1 MKKLSDRLY
10 DALRSIK
17 LAAVLIALIAI
28 LSVAGGVI
36 PQGRQ
41 ASFYAEHFPRASA
54 AILALGLNKIFTGI
68 PFLAIVAVFTVNL
81 TVCTFHR
88 LSRELGKPRKE
99 RRHGPDLLHVGL
111 IVFIFGSLLT
121 ARTRTEELFFIGRGH
136 SVRLP
141 DGATLSA
148 LELREERY
156 PDGRPKSWETSLA
169 IDTSTAA
176 AKGAAR
182 VGSSATTL
190 VQGPEQGYGE
200 DFDTLGEA
208 GYAGDA
214 AATAAQAPMTAPA
227 APAAAAPGA
236 QAPAAA
242 APAAASA
249 AGAITVRVNSPL
261 RYKGYTIYQQSW
273 SADTRVKLRDPAG
286 MGLSLSR
293 GERAQTLGGF
303 VLFMAA
309 TEAPKAEATP
319 AAAPAASSPPAIP
332 PAAPAAGD
340 ACAGHAAIFLVA
352 EGGKQVSMKAVK
364 GDKVG
369 PLTFEGFD
377 EEPLSGLKIVRDPG
391 YPLVAAGLALIV
403 LGVFLTYLRRLK
415 GMFA

>member
-1 MKKLSDRLY
+1 MKKLSDTLY

-17 LAAVLIALIAI
+17 LAAVLIALIAV

-41 ASFYAEHFPRASA
+41 AAFYAEHFPRAAA
-54 AILALGLNKIFTGI
+54 AILALGLDKVFTGV

-88 LSRELGKPRKE
+88 LARELGKPRRD
-99 RRHGPDLLHVGL
+99 RRHGPDLLHAGL
-111 IVFIFGSLLT
+111 IIFIFGSLLT
-121 ARTRTEELFFIGRGH
+121 ARTRTEQLFFLGRGD

-141 DGATLSA
+141 DGATMTA

-169 IDTSTAA
+169 IDAATAA
-176 AKGAAR
+176 AKGAAAA
-182 VGSSATTL
+182 GGGTAAPS
-190 VQGPEQGYGE
+190 QGLEQGYGE

-208 GYAGDA
+208 GYVGAGAEAGASAPDKA
-214 AATAAQAPMTAPA
+214 VPAAT
-227 APAAAAPGA
+227 PAAAK
-236 QAPAAA
+236 
-242 APAAASA
+242 
-249 AGAITVRVNSPL
+249 AGAGARTVRVNSPL

-273 SADTRVKLRDPAG
+273 SADTRVQLRDPAG
-286 MGLSLSR
+286 MGLSLER
-293 GERAQTLGGF
+293 GERTPTRDGF
-303 VLFMAA
+303 VLYMAA
-309 TEAPKAEATP
+309 TEAPSAP
-319 AAAPAASSPPAIP
+319 AAAPATAAVPA
-332 PAAPAAGD
+332 D
-340 ACAGHAAIFLVA
+340 ACTEHAAIFLLA
-352 EGGKQVSMKAVK
+352 EGEKQASVKAVK

-369 PLTFEGFD
+369 PFTFAGFE

-391 YPLVAAGLALIV
+391 YPAVAAGLALVV

>member
-1 MKKLSDRLY
+1 MKKLSDTLY

-36 PQGRQ
+36 PQDRQ

-54 AILALGLNKIFTGI
+54 AILALGLNKVFAGI

-88 LSRELGKPRKE
+88 LARELGKPRRE

-121 ARTRTEELFFIGRGH
+121 ARTRTEALFFLGRGD
-136 SVRLP
+136 SARLP
-141 DGATLSA
+141 DGATLTA

-156 PDGRPKSWETSLA
+156 PDGRPKFWETSLT
-169 IDTSTAA
+169 IDAATAEAAAA
-176 AKGAAR
+176 AKGAAS
-182 VGSSATTL
+182 GATTL
-190 VQGPEQGYGE
+190 AQGPEQGYGE

-208 GYAGDA
+208 GYAGA
-214 AATAAQAPMTAPA
+214 GAEGAMPAPMAAPMTTTA
-227 APAAAAPGA
+227 APDPASAAAGAAGAAAAK
-236 QAPAAA
+236 
-242 APAAASA
+242 
-249 AGAITVRVNSPL
+249 TVRVNSPL

-273 SADTRVKLRDPAG
+273 SADTRVRLRDPAG
-286 MGLSLSR
+286 MPVSLAR
-293 GERAQTLGGF
+293 GEKAQTLGGF
-303 VLFMAA
+303 VLYMASA
-309 TEAPKAEATP
+309 ETPAVAAAPKA
-319 AAAPAASSPPAIP
+319 AAAPEAEP
-332 PAAPAAGD
+332 
-340 ACAGHAAIFLVA
+340 CAEHAAIFLVA
-352 EGGKQVSMKAVK
+352 EGGTQVSIKAIK
-364 GDKVG
+364 GAQVG
-369 PLTFEGFD
+369 PFTFEGFE

-391 YPLVAAGLALIV
+391 YPLVAAGLALVV

>member
-1 MKKLSDRLY
+1 MKKLSDTLY

-36 PQGRQ
+36 PQDRQ

-54 AILALGLNKIFTGI
+54 AILALGLNKVFTGI

-88 LSRELGKPRKE
+88 LARELGKPRRE

-121 ARTRTEELFFIGRGH
+121 ARTRTEALFFLGRGE
-136 SVRLP
+136 SARLP
-141 DGATLSA
+141 DGATLTA

-156 PDGRPKSWETSLA
+156 PDGRPKFWETSLT
-169 IDTSTAA
+169 IDASAAEAA
-176 AKGAAR
+176 AAVKGAAAAG
-182 VGSSATTL
+182 VGASTL
-190 VQGPEQGYGE
+190 AQGPEQGYGE

-208 GYAGDA
+208 GYAGAGAKGAMPAPMTTTAAPASATAAPDPASAAVGASAVGA
-214 AATAAQAPMTAPA
+214 AATTAAK
-227 APAAAAPGA
+227 
-236 QAPAAA
+236 
-242 APAAASA
+242 
-249 AGAITVRVNSPL
+249 TVRVNSPL

-273 SADTRVKLRDPAG
+273 SADTRVRLRDPAG
-286 MGLSLSR
+286 MPVSLAR
-293 GERAQTLGGF
+293 GEKAQTLGGF
-303 VLFMAA
+303 VLYMASA
-309 TEAPKAEATP
+309 ETPAVAAAPKA
-319 AAAPAASSPPAIP
+319 AAAPEAEP
-332 PAAPAAGD
+332 
-340 ACAGHAAIFLVA
+340 CAEHAAIFLVA
-352 EGGKQVSMKAVK
+352 EGGTQVSIKAIK
-364 GDKVG
+364 SAQVG
-369 PLTFEGFD
+369 PFTFEGFE

-391 YPLVAAGLALIV
+391 YPLVAAGLALVV